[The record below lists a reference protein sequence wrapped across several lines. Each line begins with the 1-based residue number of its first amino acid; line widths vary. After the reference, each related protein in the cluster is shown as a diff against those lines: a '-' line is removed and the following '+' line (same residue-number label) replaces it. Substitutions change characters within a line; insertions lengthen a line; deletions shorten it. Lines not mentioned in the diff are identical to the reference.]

1 MNPNSTPHAAPPLG
15 GTAEAHPSVGGQ
27 PSAASPGQHLTNAEH
42 DDKHL
47 SGKEA
52 YGYHRTDDASSLD
65 GGRGTSDPS
74 LVPGGAKGKIVN
86 PLSHLS
92 KAELLAQADAFIAE
106 KGLEEHSDVIKR
118 GALVAQSPAAY
129 GSLEELSTEE
139 KDAITYELGHKWSHP
154 FTLYFTIVTCSIGAA
169 VQGWDQTGSNGAN
182 LSFPAEFGIGDST
195 IARNTYIGESGGFQV
210 GHLFFLFT
218 DLLTFRPLSQ
228 CPCHP

>member
-1 MNPNSTPHAAPPLG
+1 MNNSTPHAAPPLG
-15 GTAEAHPSVGGQ
+15 GASEPRSPAGQ
-27 PSAASPGQHLTNAEH
+27 GRSAAPPGQLSPNTEH
-42 DDKHL
+42 DEKHL
-47 SGKEA
+47 SGKDA
-52 YGYHRTDDASSLD
+52 YGYTRTDDASSLD
-65 GGRGTSDPS
+65 GARGTSDPS

-139 KDAITYELGHKWSHP
+139 KDAISYELAHKWSHP

-169 VQGWDQTGSNGAN
+169 VQGW
-182 LSFPAEFGIGDST
+182 
-195 IARNTYIGESGGFQV
+195 
-210 GHLFFLFT
+210 
-218 DLLTFRPLSQ
+218 
-228 CPCHP
+228 